1 MKYRYPKLNVKIPSK
16 EEIKE
21 KTPGKATKELMEK
34 LEKEGISCWAD
45 RHEAQQPQCLFGLRG
60 ECCRLCLMGPCRITE
75 KSPRGICG
83 LDVNGIA
90 MGHLLRMLAA
100 GCAAHGQHTF
110 DVLMTLR
117 KTAKGETGF
126 SIAGK
131 ERVFE
136 LAELFS
142 VETAGRDVAEIAED
156 VAGVLID
163 DLTRWDDEPIRT
175 MMAIAPKERIDTW
188 KKLDI
193 LPRSSFYEVFESLH
207 RTTLGAN
214 SDWRN
219 LAKQDL
225 RTSLA
230 YCWAS
235 IFGSNLATEIL
246 FGVPK
251 VKTGTVSYSIMK
263 EGYVNILVHGHT
275 PPMVEAVAAA
285 VKEDELIAYAR
296 KKGARGIVLG
306 GMCCSGL
313 ELLARHGVPSVTNIL
328 GQELAIGTGA
338 VDACVVD
345 QQCVLP
351 GIAEVARCFGTKIIT
366 THESNR
372 IPDAIHVPYR
382 PETAIE
388 DARRIVMMAVDSH
401 AERDRSNVSIPAGET
416 VAMVGFSREA
426 IYEKLGSPVK
436 IAEALRSGRIN
447 GIVTVASC
455 NTSKVPYEYNQ
466 VTLVK
471 ELVARGML
479 VTTTG
484 CASHALLNA
493 GLCHTHAAKRY
504 APEAFAGYL
513 EEHGIPP
520 VLATGACVDNSRTIR
535 LFIDIANAVG
545 VPVFRL
551 PFFFS
556 GVEPS
561 NEKSVGAGM
570 SFVTLGVSA
579 HSGFPGQL
587 PVPLPGGRKGSSDPG
602 DGVPE
607 RSPVVDFF
615 TKDLEEMLGA
625 AIHTEPYPKKAAEL
639 ISRQIHKKREA
650 LGWQGEPEQKT
661 ILP

>member
-1 MKYRYPKLNVKIPSK
+1 MWPMKYKYPKLNVSTPSK

-21 KTPGKATKELMEK
+21 KTPGRATKALIEK
-34 LEKEGISCWAD
+34 LEEEGISCWVD
-45 RHEAQQPQCLFGLRG
+45 RYEAQQPQCLFGLRG

-75 KSPRGICG
+75 KTPRGICG
-83 LDVNGIA
+83 LDVNGVA

-110 DVLMTLR
+110 DVLMTLK
-117 KTAKGETGF
+117 KTARKETGF
-126 SIAGK
+126 TVVGE
-131 ERVFE
+131 ERVHE
-136 LAELFS
+136 LASLFGI
-142 VETAGRDVAEIAED
+142 EKNGRDLTAITED
-156 VAGVLID
+156 VADVLID
-163 DLTRWDDEPIRT
+163 DLTRWDETPIRT
-175 MMAIAPKERIDTW
+175 MMALAPKERIDTW
-188 KKLDI
+188 NKLDI

-230 YCWAS
+230 YCWSS

-251 VKTGTVSYSIMK
+251 VKTGTVSYSILK

-275 PPMVEAVAAA
+275 PPMVEAVAVAA
-285 VKEDELIAYAR
+285 KDEKLTDYAR
-296 KKGARGIVLG
+296 ERGAKGIVLG

-313 ELLARHGVPSVTNIL
+313 ELLARYGVPSVTNIL

-351 GIAEVARCFGTKIIT
+351 GISEVAGCYGTMIIT

-372 IPDAIHVPYR
+372 IPGALHVPYR
-382 PETAIE
+382 PETALD
-388 DARRIVMMAVDSH
+388 DARKIVRMAVDTFAS
-401 AERDRSNVSIPAGET
+401 RDRTKMYIPEGET

-426 IYEKLGSPVK
+426 IYEKLGGPEK
-436 IAEALRSGRIN
+436 IGEALTSGKVR
-447 GIVTVASC
+447 GIVTVVSC
-455 NTSKVPYEYNQ
+455 NTSKVPYEHNQ
-466 VTLVK
+466 VALVK
-471 ELVARGML
+471 ELVSRGFL

-493 GLCHTHAAKRY
+493 GLCDTHAAVRY
-504 APEAFAGYL
+504 GQKPLADYCS
-513 EEHGIPP
+513 EHGIPP

-535 LFIDIANAVG
+535 LFIDISRATDI
-545 VPVFRL
+545 PVYRL

-570 SFVTLGVSA
+570 SFVTLGVSV

-587 PVPLPGGRKGSSDPG
+587 PVPVPKSKGGPGKAD
-602 DGVPE
+602 DAMQE

-615 TKDLEEMLGA
+615 SKELKEMVGA
-625 AIHTEPYPKKAAEL
+625 AIYTEPYPDKAAKL
-639 ISRQIHKKREA
+639 IDGEIQKKRKT
-650 LGWQGEPEQKT
+650 LGW
-661 ILP
+661 